1 MRPSPCPVRRENAGE
16 RYIIGGSTRPAT
28 SLYQTAA
35 GRVGRKW
42 HAGNAGLANRN
53 RLLPVLPPLSFGKD
67 SVPYRNAAEKSQRT
81 RMVVLRGMISI
92 QNIEK
97 SFSGNPVRIV
107 VSFDIPDGTICGV
120 FGKSGSGKSTLAK
133 VLCGVCPPD
142 AGAVTLDGQTLVS
155 ADHPY
160 DRRLG
165 IRIQMVYQQPYA
177 TLDPS
182 QKIGA
187 GFTEL
192 IRYHRFRPKGEEL
205 SLTKEMLD
213 KVGLAPQ
220 ILAHLPHQISGGEA
234 QRVAIARCLLFR
246 PKLLILD
253 EATSMLD
260 VSTQANVLGMIRRQ
274 MWESGGGILL
284 ISHDEALVKSLC
296 DQIYVFDNTKQKER
310 RQ

>member
-1 MRPSPCPVRRENAGE
+1 
-16 RYIIGGSTRPAT
+16 
-28 SLYQTAA
+28 
-35 GRVGRKW
+35 
-42 HAGNAGLANRN
+42 
-53 RLLPVLPPLSFGKD
+53 
-67 SVPYRNAAEKSQRT
+67 
-81 RMVVLRGMISI
+81 MVVLRGMISI

-97 SFSGNPVRIV
+97 SFSGNPVLQD
-107 VSFDIPDGTICGV
+107 VSFDIPDGRICGV
-120 FGKSGSGKSTLAK
+120 FGKSGIGKSTLAK

-177 TLDPS
+177 TLDPA

-205 SLTKEMLD
+205 SLAKEMLD

-274 MWESGGGILL
+274 MRENGGGILL